1 MPKDTLTEGLVS
13 KFMIKL
19 FTSILK
25 GKQRAILKS
34 VANDPELK
42 RKVQKSI
49 ESTEDLKSY
58 LSKRNKKR
66 DKTGRLYPDIDY

>member
-19 FTSILK
+19 FTSVLK

-49 ESTEDLKSY
+49 ESTEDLKDY
-58 LSKRNKKR
+58 LSKLNKKR

>member
-19 FTSILK
+19 FTSVLK

-42 RKVQKSI
+42 RRVQKSI
-49 ESTEDLKSY
+49 ESTEDLKDY
-58 LSKRNKKR
+58 LSDLNKKR
-66 DKTGRLYPDIDY
+66 DKTGKLYPDIDY